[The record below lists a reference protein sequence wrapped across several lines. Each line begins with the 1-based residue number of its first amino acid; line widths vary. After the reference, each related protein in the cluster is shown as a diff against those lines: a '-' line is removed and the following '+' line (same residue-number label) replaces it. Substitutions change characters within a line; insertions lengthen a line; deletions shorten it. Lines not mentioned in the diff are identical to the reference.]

1 MTLRAVHP
9 KRPKEGGDGMGRDMS
24 TRTKYERT
32 AELASTPSSVTVA
45 RHLVRDDLGD
55 HGVDRLVIEDALL
68 VVTELMGNAVR
79 HARPLPTGESRGR
92 VRLHWGVFDHG
103 RVQVD
108 VTDGGGDHLP
118 RVGPQSLVESRGRGL
133 AIVSAVA
140 EDWGVAADDGQV
152 TVYAVVGQ

>member
-1 MTLRAVHP
+1 
-9 KRPKEGGDGMGRDMS
+9 
-24 TRTKYERT
+24 
-32 AELASTPSSVTVA
+32 
-45 RHLVRDDLGD
+45 
-55 HGVDRLVIEDALL
+55 
-68 VVTELMGNAVR
+68 
-79 HARPLPTGESRGR
+79 
-92 VRLHWGVFDHG
+92 
-103 RVQVD
+103 VQVD

>member
-1 MTLRAVHP
+1 
-9 KRPKEGGDGMGRDMS
+9 MGRDMS
-24 TRTKYERT
+24 TRTKYDRT

-45 RHLVRDDLGD
+45 RHLVRDDLSD
-55 HGVDRLVIEDALL
+55 HGVDQPLIEDALL

-92 VRLHWGVFDHG
+92 VRLHWGITERG
-103 RVQVD
+103 RVRVD
-108 VTDGGGDHLP
+108 VTDGGGDQLP
-118 RVGPQSLVESRGRGL
+118 RVEPQSLVESRGRGL

-140 EDWGVAADDGQV
+140 DDWGVATDDKQV